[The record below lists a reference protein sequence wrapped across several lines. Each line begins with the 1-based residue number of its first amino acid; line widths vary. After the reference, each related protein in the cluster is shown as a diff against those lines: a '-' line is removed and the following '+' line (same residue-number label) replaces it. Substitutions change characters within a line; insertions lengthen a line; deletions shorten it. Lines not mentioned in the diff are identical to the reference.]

1 MAGFNILK
9 AFEKREA
16 VNNDFSPFRSFNEV
30 MKAVEY
36 SPVSA
41 IENSAVFTAIRT
53 IAGDISA
60 LPIKVKDS
68 KYDYNEELEY
78 LLNVEPNSV
87 MTGKDLKYIL
97 IANAILNGNSYAEIE
112 RDSNGVPVALHH
124 ITNDKVV
131 NIKKKSTTK
140 YLVELEYEVQKIGKG
155 SGNRKVNGE
164 DMIHIKPFTLDGLI
178 GKSPLIALKEEIE
191 TEKHSK
197 RFFTNFFKN
206 GTQAGSILNVQGNL
220 NADDK
225 EVIREKWQEA
235 NAGSDNAHKVIV
247 LDDGTSYEP
256 IKVDTEILK
265 LINESKHSDVKV
277 AQVLGVPLHKMKIET
292 HSMSLEQANSDY
304 VINTLNDYISSFES
318 ELNRKL
324 FNVKAMRQENK
335 ISFNTDVYKYVDA
348 KTKREIV
355 KADWEMGLIDLNE
368 AREEIGKPPVEGG
381 DRRIQSLNYMN
392 VDLIDEYQLKRVDSV
407 QNNTVD
413 EATLEGGENDE

>member
-1 MAGFNILK
+1 M
-9 AFEKREA
+9 R
-16 VNNDFSPFRSFNEV
+16 
-30 MKAVEY
+30 AVEY
-36 SPVSA
+36 SPISA
-41 IENSAVFTAIRT
+41 IENSAVFTAVRT
-53 IAGDISA
+53 ISGDISA

-68 KYDYNEELEY
+68 KYEYNEELEY

-112 RDSNGVPVALHH
+112 RDSNGVPIALHH
-124 ITNDKVV
+124 IANDKVV
-131 NIKKKSTTK
+131 NIKKKSTVKHLT
-140 YLVELEYEVQKIGKG
+140 ELQYEVKKNGKS
-155 SGNRKVNGE
+155 SGNRIVNGE

-206 GTQAGSILNVQGNL
+206 GTQAGSVLNVEGNL
-220 NADDK
+220 NAEDK
-225 EVIREKWQEA
+225 KVVRDEWQKA

-247 LDDGTSYEP
+247 LDDGTKYEP

-265 LINESKHSDVKV
+265 LINESKHSDVKI

-324 FNVKAMRQENK
+324 FNVKALRQENK
-335 ISFNTDVYKYVDA
+335 ITFNTDVYKYVDSE
-348 KTKREIV
+348 TKIKNI
-355 KADWEMGLIDLNE
+355 KAQFEMGLLTVDE
-368 AREEIGKPPVEGG
+368 SRELMNLPPIEGG
-381 DRRIQSLNYMN
+381 DRRVQSLNYMDVN
-392 VDLIDEYQLKRVDSV
+392 LISDYQMKKVDQIQKGE
-407 QNNTVD
+407 VD
-413 EATLEGGENDE
+413 EVKEAEEQSLSEGGENDE